1 MAIEEET
8 FYNVIGEEIN
18 RTNIL
23 NQMIGFY
30 NLLLEVGQTKVTD
43 FNEGSEIRNLLESVA
58 VLGYYTMEDQNELS
72 KIAFPDTAEGEWL
85 DKHGANPFIQIERD
99 TGNEAKGYVIFTIP
113 NASTDDIVIP
123 EETIVVSTES
133 GLEYATDSE
142 VIIAAG
148 ETEATASVTCLTEGE
163 DGNCSE
169 NTVTMIDDDY
179 LTLSELS
186 VNNTEAFTGGTNYE
200 EDDEYRERLL
210 NFVRQPDFGSLPYYQ
225 KLGDDIEG
233 VHDVLLVDTGE
244 TNEIGRPY
252 TKEILVNGD
261 TKPVTQDLLLSV
273 LEVFTDTNN
282 KVIDHTF
289 LVGSP
294 DYVEVSLTVNL
305 SVVNELVETDVAN
318 VLKAVFDGGAPVDS
332 MEFDGLCIGE
342 TLFKNSLI
350 SALELFDG
358 VESVTIIDNDTLE
371 ELTDI
376 SVDSDEVL
384 QLNMDELVIN
394 QTIIS

>member
-18 RTNIL
+18 RTNL
-23 NQMIGFY
+23 VNQMIGFY
-30 NLLLEVGQTKVTD
+30 NLLLEVGETKITD

-85 DKHGANPFIQIERD
+85 DKHGANPFINLERD
-99 TGNEAKGYVIFTIP
+99 TGSEATGFVVFTIP

-133 GLEYATDSE
+133 SLEYATDSE

-148 ETEATASVTCLTEGE
+148 ETEVTASVTCLTEGVE
-163 DGNCSE
+163 GNCSE
-169 NTVTMIDDDY
+169 NTVTLIDDDY
-179 LTLSELS
+179 IDISELT
-186 VNNTEAFTGGTNYE
+186 VNNTEAFTGGTDYE

-210 NFVRQPDFGSLPYYQ
+210 AFVRQPDFGSLPYYQ
-225 KLGDDIEG
+225 ELGDNIEG

-244 TNEIGRPY
+244 TTEIGRPY
-252 TKEILVNGD
+252 TKKILVNGD
-261 TKPVTQDLLLSV
+261 TKPVTNELLITV
-273 LEVFTDTNN
+273 LEVFTDPNN

-289 LVGSP
+289 IVDP
-294 DYVEVSLTVNL
+294 PEYVDLSLTVNL
-305 SVVNELVETDVAN
+305 NVSNELVESEIAGV
-318 VLKAVFDGGAPVDS
+318 VQAVFDGGAPVDS

-342 TLFKNSLI
+342 TLFKNNLI

-358 VESVTIIDNDTLE
+358 VESVTIIDDGTLE

-376 SVDSDEVL
+376 SVEPNEVL
-384 QLNMDELVIN
+384 QLTGLAIH
-394 QTIIS
+394 QTIVS

>member
-18 RTNIL
+18 RTNIV

-30 NLLLEVGQTKVTD
+30 NLLLEVGETKITD

-85 DKHGANPFIQIERD
+85 DKHGANPFIKIERD
-99 TGNEAKGYVIFTIP
+99 TGSEATGFVVFTIP
-113 NASTDDIVIP
+113 NVTTDDIVIP

-148 ETEATASVTCLTEGE
+148 ETEVTASVTCLTEGVE
-163 DGNCSE
+163 GNCSE
-169 NTVTMIDDDY
+169 NTVTLIDDDY
-179 LTLSELS
+179 IDISELI
-186 VNNTEAFTGGTNYE
+186 VNNTEAFTGGTDYE

-210 NFVRQPDFGSLPYYQ
+210 AFVRQPDFGSLPYYQ
-225 KLGDDIEG
+225 ELGDNIEG

-244 TNEIGRPY
+244 TTEIGRPY
-252 TKEILVNGD
+252 TKKILVNGD
-261 TKPVTQDLLLSV
+261 TKPVTNELLITV
-273 LEVFTDTNN
+273 LEVFTDPNN

-289 LVGSP
+289 IVDP
-294 DYVEVSLTVNL
+294 PEYVDLSLTVNL
-305 SVVNELVETDVAN
+305 NVSNELVESEIAGV
-318 VLKAVFDGGAPVDS
+318 VQAVFDGGAPVDS

-342 TLFKNSLI
+342 TLFKNNLI

-358 VESVTIIDNDTLE
+358 VESVTIIDDGTLE

-376 SVDSDEVL
+376 SVEPNEVL
-384 QLNMDELVIN
+384 QLTGLAIH
-394 QTIIS
+394 QTIVS

>member
-18 RTNIL
+18 RTNIV

-30 NLLLEVGQTKVTD
+30 NLLLEVGETKITD

-85 DKHGANPFIQIERD
+85 DKHGANPFIKIERD
-99 TGNEAKGYVIFTIP
+99 TGSEATGFVVFSIP
-113 NASTDDIVIP
+113 NVTTDDIVIP

-148 ETEATASVTCLTEGE
+148 ETEVTASVTCLTEGVE
-163 DGNCSE
+163 GNCSE
-169 NTVTMIDDDY
+169 NTVTLIDDDY
-179 LTLSELS
+179 IDISELT
-186 VNNTEAFTGGTNYE
+186 VNNTEAFTGGTDYE

-210 NFVRQPDFGSLPYYQ
+210 AFVRQPDFGSLPYYQ
-225 KLGDDIEG
+225 ELGDNIEG

-244 TNEIGRPY
+244 TTEIGRPY
-252 TKEILVNGD
+252 TKKILVNGD
-261 TKPVTQDLLLSV
+261 TKPVTNELLITV
-273 LEVFTDTNN
+273 LEVFTDPNN

-289 LVGSP
+289 IVDAPEYVGL
-294 DYVEVSLTVNL
+294 SLTVNL
-305 SVVNELVETDVAN
+305 NVSNELVESEIAGV
-318 VLKAVFDGGAPVDS
+318 VQAVFDGGAPVDS

-342 TLFKNSLI
+342 TLFKNNLI

-358 VESVTIIDNDTLE
+358 VESVTIIDDDTLE

-376 SVDSDEVL
+376 SVESNEVL
-384 QLNMDELVIN
+384 QLTGLTIH
-394 QTIIS
+394 QTIVS

>member
-8 FYNVIGEEIN
+8 FYNIIGEEIN

-30 NLLLEVGQTKVTD
+30 SLLLEVGQTKVTD

-58 VLGYYTMEDQNELS
+58 VLGYYVMEDQNELS

-85 DKHGANPFIQIERD
+85 DKHGANPFIKIERD
-99 TGNEAKGYVIFTIP
+99 TGSEATGYVVFSIP
-113 NASTDDIVIP
+113 NVSTEDIVIP

-142 VIIAAG
+142 VIITAG
-148 ETEATASVTCLTEGE
+148 ELEATASATCLTEGE

-169 NTVTMIDDDY
+169 NTITLIDDDY
-179 LTLSELS
+179 LSISELS

-225 KLGDDIEG
+225 ELGDNIDG
-233 VHDVLLVDTGE
+233 VHDVLLVDTGQ

-261 TKPVTQDLLLSV
+261 TKPVTNELLISV
-273 LEVFTDTNN
+273 LEVFSDTNN

-289 LVGSP
+289 LVGAP
-294 DYVEVSLTVNL
+294 EYVELSLTVNL
-305 SVVNELVETDVAN
+305 NVVNELVESEVRS
-318 VLKAVFDGGAPVDS
+318 VLQAVFDGGAPVDS
-332 MEFDGLCIGE
+332 MEFDGLHIGE
-342 TLFKNSLI
+342 TLFKNNLV
-350 SALELFDG
+350 SALELFDD
-358 VESVTIIDNDTLE
+358 VESVTIIDDDTLE

-376 SVDSDEVL
+376 SVESNEVL
-384 QLNMDELVIN
+384 QLVGLTIN
-394 QTIIS
+394 QTIVS

>member
-18 RTNIL
+18 RTNIV

-30 NLLLEVGQTKVTD
+30 NLLLEVGETKITD

-85 DKHGANPFIQIERD
+85 DKHGANPFIKIERD
-99 TGNEAKGYVIFTIP
+99 TGSEATGFVVFTIP

-133 GLEYATDSE
+133 SLEYATDSE

-148 ETEATASVTCLTEGE
+148 ETEVTASVTCLTEGVE
-163 DGNCSE
+163 GNCSE
-169 NTVTMIDDDY
+169 NTVTLIDDDY
-179 LTLSELS
+179 IDISELT
-186 VNNTEAFTGGTNYE
+186 VNNTEAFTGGTDYE

-210 NFVRQPDFGSLPYYQ
+210 AFVRQPDFGSLPYYQ
-225 KLGDDIEG
+225 ELGDNIEG
-233 VHDVLLVDTGE
+233 VHGVLLVDTGE
-244 TNEIGRPY
+244 TTEIGRPY
-252 TKEILVNGD
+252 TKKILVNGD
-261 TKPVTQDLLLSV
+261 TKPVTNELLITV
-273 LEVFTDTNN
+273 LEVFTDPNN

-289 LVGSP
+289 LVDP
-294 DYVEVSLTVNL
+294 PEYVDLSLTVNL
-305 SVVNELVETDVAN
+305 NVSNELVESEIAGV
-318 VLKAVFDGGAPVDS
+318 VQAVFDGGAPVDS

-342 TLFKNSLI
+342 TLFKNNLI

-358 VESVTIIDNDTLE
+358 VESVTIIDDDTLE

-376 SVDSDEVL
+376 SVEPNEVL
-384 QLNMDELVIN
+384 QLTGLTIH
-394 QTIIS
+394 QTIVS

>member
-18 RTNIL
+18 RTNIV

-30 NLLLEVGQTKVTD
+30 NLLLEVGETKITD

-85 DKHGANPFIQIERD
+85 DKHGANPFIKIERD
-99 TGNEAKGYVIFTIP
+99 TGSEATGFVVFTIP

-133 GLEYATDSE
+133 SLEYATDSE

-148 ETEATASVTCLTEGE
+148 ETEVTASVTCLTEGVE
-163 DGNCSE
+163 GNCSE
-169 NTVTMIDDDY
+169 NTVTLIDDDY
-179 LTLSELS
+179 IDISELT
-186 VNNTEAFTGGTNYE
+186 VNNTEAFTGGTDYE

-210 NFVRQPDFGSLPYYQ
+210 AFVRQPDFGSLPYYQ
-225 KLGDDIEG
+225 ELGDNIEG

-244 TNEIGRPY
+244 TTEIGRPY
-252 TKEILVNGD
+252 TKKILVNGD
-261 TKPVTQDLLLSV
+261 TKPVTNELLITV
-273 LEVFTDTNN
+273 LEVFTDPNN

-289 LVGSP
+289 LVDP
-294 DYVEVSLTVNL
+294 PEYVDLSLTVNL
-305 SVVNELVETDVAN
+305 NVSNELVESEIAGV
-318 VLKAVFDGGAPVDS
+318 VQAVFDGGAPVDS

-342 TLFKNSLI
+342 TLFKNNLI

-358 VESVTIIDNDTLE
+358 VESVTIIDDDTLE

-376 SVDSDEVL
+376 SVEPNEVL
-384 QLNMDELVIN
+384 QLTGLTIH
-394 QTIIS
+394 QTIVS

>member
-18 RTNIL
+18 RTNIV

-30 NLLLEVGQTKVTD
+30 NLLLEVGETKITD

-85 DKHGANPFIQIERD
+85 DKHGANPFIKIERD
-99 TGNEAKGYVIFTIP
+99 TGSEATGFVVFTIP

-133 GLEYATDSE
+133 SLEYATDSE

-148 ETEATASVTCLTEGE
+148 ETEVTASVTCLTEGVE
-163 DGNCSE
+163 GNCSE
-169 NTVTMIDDDY
+169 NTVTLIDDDY
-179 LTLSELS
+179 IDISELT
-186 VNNTEAFTGGTNYE
+186 VNNTEAFTGGTDYE

-210 NFVRQPDFGSLPYYQ
+210 AFVRQPDFGSLPYYQ
-225 KLGDDIEG
+225 ELGDNIEG

-244 TNEIGRPY
+244 TTEIGRPY
-252 TKEILVNGD
+252 TKKILVNGD
-261 TKPVTQDLLLSV
+261 TKPVTNELLITV
-273 LEVFTDTNN
+273 LEVFTDPNN

-289 LVGSP
+289 IVDAPEYVGL
-294 DYVEVSLTVNL
+294 SLTVNL
-305 SVVNELVETDVAN
+305 NVSNELVESEIAGV
-318 VLKAVFDGGAPVDS
+318 VQAVFDGGAPVDS

-342 TLFKNSLI
+342 TLFKNNLI

-358 VESVTIIDNDTLE
+358 VESVTIIDDDTLE

-376 SVDSDEVL
+376 SVESNEVL
-384 QLNMDELVIN
+384 QLTGLTIH
-394 QTIIS
+394 QTIVS

>member
-18 RTNIL
+18 RSNIL

-30 NLLLEVGQTKVTD
+30 SLMLEVGQTKVTD

-58 VLGYYTMEDQNELS
+58 VLGYYVMEDQNELS

-85 DKHGANPFIQIERD
+85 DKHGANPFIKIERD
-99 TGNEAKGYVIFTIP
+99 MGTEATGYVVFSISDAQTEDIIIP
-113 NASTDDIVIP
+113 Q
-123 EETIVVSTES
+123 ETIVVSTES
-133 GLEYATDSE
+133 SLEYATDSE
-142 VIIAAG
+142 VIIPVG
-148 ETEATASVTCLTEGE
+148 ETEVTASVTCLTEGL

-179 LTLSELS
+179 LDISELS
-186 VNNTEAFTGGTNYE
+186 VNNPEAFSGGTNYE
-200 EDDEYRERLL
+200 EDDEYRKRILA
-210 NFVRQPDFGSLPYYQ
+210 FVRQSDFGSLPYYQ
-225 KLGDDIEG
+225 ELGNSIDG

-244 TNEIGRPY
+244 TNDIGRPY
-252 TKEILVNGD
+252 TKEVLVNGD
-261 TKPVTQDLLLSV
+261 TKPVSEDLLLSV
-273 LEVFTDTNN
+273 LEVFSDTNK

-305 SVVNELVETDVAN
+305 SVDNELADSDVAA
-318 VLKAVFDGGAPVDS
+318 VVQAVFDGGCPVDS

-342 TLFKNSLI
+342 TLFKNSI
-350 SALELFDG
+350 VSALEIFDS
-358 VESVTIIDNDTLE
+358 VKSVTIIDDDTQE
-371 ELTDI
+371 ELTDL

-384 QLNMDELVIN
+384 QLVQVTVN

>member
-18 RTNIL
+18 RTNL
-23 NQMIGFY
+23 VNQMIGFY
-30 NLLLEVGQTKVTD
+30 NLLLEVGETKITD

-85 DKHGANPFIQIERD
+85 DKHGANPFINLERD
-99 TGNEAKGYVIFTIP
+99 TGSEATGFVVFTIP

-133 GLEYATDSE
+133 SLEYATDSE

-148 ETEATASVTCLTEGE
+148 ETEVTASVTCLTEGVE
-163 DGNCSE
+163 GNCSE
-169 NTVTMIDDDY
+169 NTVTLIDDDY
-179 LTLSELS
+179 IDISELT
-186 VNNTEAFTGGTNYE
+186 VNNTEAFTGGTDYE

-210 NFVRQPDFGSLPYYQ
+210 AFVRQPDFGSLPYYQ
-225 KLGDDIEG
+225 ELGDNIEG

-244 TNEIGRPY
+244 TTEIGRPY
-252 TKEILVNGD
+252 TKKILVNGD
-261 TKPVTQDLLLSV
+261 TKPVTNELLITV
-273 LEVFTDTNN
+273 LEVFTDPNN

-289 LVGSP
+289 IVDP
-294 DYVEVSLTVNL
+294 PEYVDLSLTVNL
-305 SVVNELVETDVAN
+305 NVSNELVESDIAGV
-318 VLKAVFDGGAPVDS
+318 VQAVFDGGAPVDS

-342 TLFKNSLI
+342 TLFKNNLI

-358 VESVTIIDNDTLE
+358 VESVTIIDDGTLE

-376 SVDSDEVL
+376 SVEPNEVL
-384 QLNMDELVIN
+384 QLTGLAIH
-394 QTIIS
+394 QTIVS

>member
-18 RTNIL
+18 RTNIV

-30 NLLLEVGQTKVTD
+30 NLLLEVGETKITD

-85 DKHGANPFIQIERD
+85 DKHGANPFIKLERD
-99 TGNEAKGYVIFTIP
+99 TGSEATGFVVFSIP
-113 NASTDDIVIP
+113 NVTTDDIVIP

-133 GLEYATDSE
+133 GIEYATDSE

-148 ETEATASVTCLTEGE
+148 ETEVTASVTCLTEGV

-169 NTVTMIDDDY
+169 NTVTLIDDDY
-179 LTLSELS
+179 IDISELT
-186 VNNTEAFTGGTNYE
+186 VNNTEAFTGGTDYE

-210 NFVRQPDFGSLPYYQ
+210 AFVRQPDFGSLPYYQ
-225 KLGDDIEG
+225 ELGDNIEG

-244 TNEIGRPY
+244 TTEIGRPY
-252 TKEILVNGD
+252 TKKILVNGD
-261 TKPVTQDLLLSV
+261 TKPVTNELLITV
-273 LEVFTDTNN
+273 LKVFTDPNN

-289 LVGSP
+289 IVDAPEYVGL
-294 DYVEVSLTVNL
+294 SLTVNL
-305 SVVNELVETDVAN
+305 NVINELVESEIAGV
-318 VLKAVFDGGAPVDS
+318 VQAVFDGGAPVDS

-342 TLFKNSLI
+342 TLFKNNLI

-358 VESVTIIDNDTLE
+358 VESVTIIDDDTLE

-376 SVDSDEVL
+376 SVESNEVL
-384 QLNMDELVIN
+384 QLTGLTIH
-394 QTIIS
+394 QTIVS

>member
-18 RTNIL
+18 RTNIV

-30 NLLLEVGQTKVTD
+30 NLLLEVGETKITD

-85 DKHGANPFIQIERD
+85 DKHGANPFIKIERD
-99 TGNEAKGYVIFTIP
+99 TGSEATGFVVFTIP

-133 GLEYATDSE
+133 SLEYATDSE

-148 ETEATASVTCLTEGE
+148 ETEVTASVTCLTEGVE
-163 DGNCSE
+163 GNCSE
-169 NTVTMIDDDY
+169 NTVTLIDDDY
-179 LTLSELS
+179 IDISELT
-186 VNNTEAFTGGTNYE
+186 VNNTEAFTGGTDYE

-210 NFVRQPDFGSLPYYQ
+210 AFVRQPDFGSLPYYQ
-225 KLGDDIEG
+225 ELGDNIEG

-244 TNEIGRPY
+244 TTEIGRPY
-252 TKEILVNGD
+252 TKKILVNGD
-261 TKPVTQDLLLSV
+261 TKPVTNELLITV
-273 LEVFTDTNN
+273 LEVFTDPNN

-289 LVGSP
+289 LVGP
-294 DYVEVSLTVNL
+294 PEYVDLSLTVNL
-305 SVVNELVETDVAN
+305 NVSNELVESEIAGV
-318 VLKAVFDGGAPVDS
+318 VQAVFDGGAPVDS

-342 TLFKNSLI
+342 TLFKNNLI

-358 VESVTIIDNDTLE
+358 VESVTIIDDDTLE

-376 SVDSDEVL
+376 SVEPNEVL
-384 QLNMDELVIN
+384 QLTGLTIH
-394 QTIIS
+394 QTIVS

>member
-18 RTNIL
+18 RTNL
-23 NQMIGFY
+23 VNQMIGFY
-30 NLLLEVGQTKVTD
+30 NLLLEVGETKITD

-85 DKHGANPFIQIERD
+85 DKHGANPFINLERD
-99 TGNEAKGYVIFTIP
+99 TGSEATGFVVFTIP

-133 GLEYATDSE
+133 SLEYATDSE

-148 ETEATASVTCLTEGE
+148 ETEVTASVTCLTEGVE
-163 DGNCSE
+163 GNCSE
-169 NTVTMIDDDY
+169 NTVTLIDDDY
-179 LTLSELS
+179 IDISELT
-186 VNNTEAFTGGTNYE
+186 VNNTEAFTGGTDYE

-210 NFVRQPDFGSLPYYQ
+210 AFVRQPDFGSLPYYHE
-225 KLGDDIEG
+225 LGDNIEG

-244 TNEIGRPY
+244 TTEIGRPY
-252 TKEILVNGD
+252 TKKILVNGD
-261 TKPVTQDLLLSV
+261 TKPVTNELLITV
-273 LEVFTDTNN
+273 LEVFTDPNN

-289 LVGSP
+289 IVDP
-294 DYVEVSLTVNL
+294 PEYVDLSLTVNL
-305 SVVNELVETDVAN
+305 NVSNELVESEIAGV
-318 VLKAVFDGGAPVDS
+318 VQAVFDGGAPVDS

-342 TLFKNSLI
+342 TLFKNNLI

-358 VESVTIIDNDTLE
+358 VESVTIIDDGTLE

-376 SVDSDEVL
+376 SVEPNEVL
-384 QLNMDELVIN
+384 QLTGLAIH
-394 QTIIS
+394 QTIVS

>member
-18 RTNIL
+18 RTNIV

-30 NLLLEVGQTKVTD
+30 NLLLEVGETKITD

-85 DKHGANPFIQIERD
+85 DKHGANPFIKIERD
-99 TGNEAKGYVIFTIP
+99 TGSEATGFVVFTIP
-113 NASTDDIVIP
+113 NVTTDDIVIP

-148 ETEATASVTCLTEGE
+148 ETEVTASVTCLTEGVE
-163 DGNCSE
+163 GNCSE
-169 NTVTMIDDDY
+169 NTVTLIDDDY
-179 LTLSELS
+179 IDISELT
-186 VNNTEAFTGGTNYE
+186 VNNTEAFTGGTDYE

-210 NFVRQPDFGSLPYYQ
+210 AFVRQPDFGSLPYYQ
-225 KLGDDIEG
+225 ELGDNIEG

-244 TNEIGRPY
+244 TTEIGRPY
-252 TKEILVNGD
+252 TKKILVNGD
-261 TKPVTQDLLLSV
+261 TKPVTNELLITV
-273 LEVFTDTNN
+273 LEVFTDPNN

-289 LVGSP
+289 IVDP
-294 DYVEVSLTVNL
+294 PEYVDLSLTVNL
-305 SVVNELVETDVAN
+305 NVSNELVESEIAGV
-318 VLKAVFDGGAPVDS
+318 VQAVFDGGAPVDS

-342 TLFKNSLI
+342 TLFKNNLI

-358 VESVTIIDNDTLE
+358 VESVTIIDDGTLE

-376 SVDSDEVL
+376 SVEPNEVL
-384 QLNMDELVIN
+384 QLTGLNIH
-394 QTIIS
+394 QTIVS

>member
-18 RTNIL
+18 RTNIV

-30 NLLLEVGQTKVTD
+30 NLLLEVGETKITD

-85 DKHGANPFIQIERD
+85 DKHGANPFIKIERD
-99 TGNEAKGYVIFTIP
+99 TGSEATGFVVFAIP

-148 ETEATASVTCLTEGE
+148 ETEVTASVTCLTEGV

-169 NTVTMIDDDY
+169 NTVTLIDDDY
-179 LTLSELS
+179 IDISELT
-186 VNNTEAFTGGTNYE
+186 VNNTEAFSGGTDYE

-210 NFVRQPDFGSLPYYQ
+210 AFVRQPDFGSLPYYQ
-225 KLGDDIEG
+225 ELGDNIEG

-244 TNEIGRPY
+244 TTEIGRPY
-252 TKEILVNGD
+252 TKKILVNGD
-261 TKPVTQDLLLSV
+261 TKPVTNELLITV
-273 LEVFTDTNN
+273 LETFTDPNN

-289 LVGSP
+289 IVDAP
-294 DYVEVSLTVNL
+294 EYVSLSLTVNL
-305 SVVNELVETDVAN
+305 NVINELVESEIAGV
-318 VLKAVFDGGAPVDS
+318 VQAVFDGGAPVDS

-342 TLFKNSLI
+342 TLFKNNLI

-358 VESVTIIDNDTLE
+358 VESVTIIDDDTLE

-376 SVDSDEVL
+376 SVEPNEVL
-384 QLNMDELVIN
+384 QLTGLTIH
-394 QTIIS
+394 QTIVS